1 MPDWLVWVLIGVVAV
16 AAIAILVAY
25 IIKVVKLPVEERKE
39 LIINFLCGL
48 VTYAEDYF
56 EEGGKGE
63 EKLKM
68 VEESFNK
75 AAPWF
80 LKILLST
87 IGAENLRELI
97 EIALT
102 RLKETWEKKE
112 EQ

>member
-1 MPDWLVWVLIGVVAV
+1 MPEWLVWVLIGVIAV

-48 VTYAEDYF
+48 ITNAEDYF
-56 EEGGKGE
+56 KEGGKGA

-75 AAPWF
+75 VAPWF
-80 LKILLST
+80 LKLLLST
-87 IGAENLRELI
+87 IGAENLNELI
-97 EIALT
+97 EIALE
-102 RLKETWEKKE
+102 RLKKTWEK
-112 EQ
+112 